1 MISKLTFYLKL
12 GFKFP
17 KFSDVFLPVQTDLIP
32 FPLVH
37 ISHQDLLN
45 KMLKD
50 HDVDVLSAIS
60 CFIYR
65 NFTCIRDYFRQKFSL
80 IFTWPTQT
88 LFLSGKRNLRTFSHG
103 RFMKTGWIHTGNS
116 QQPVHNFQ
124 KSDPKV
130 LVEDRQSK
138 TGSNSSGS
146 FCGLATILCIFDEEN
161 FLNRGLGPIR
171 TR

>member
-17 KFSDVFLPVQTDLIP
+17 KFSDVFPPVQTDPIP

-60 CFIYR
+60 CFIFRY
-65 NFTCIRDYFRQKFSL
+65 FTCIRDYFRQKFSL

-88 LFLSGKRNLRTFSHG
+88 LFWVVLETCELFLMGDLWKLGEYTQEIRNNQSTISRNQILRFLWRIGNQKQVQTVAD
-103 RFMKTGWIHTGNS
+103 RFADLLPSCAFLMRKTSWI
-116 QQPVHNFQ
+116 
-124 KSDPKV
+124 
-130 LVEDRQSK
+130 ED
-138 TGSNSSGS
+138 
-146 FCGLATILCIFDEEN
+146 
-161 FLNRGLGPIR
+161 
-171 TR
+171 